1 MDARSGKGIFMCYG
15 RESPAYLV
23 HIPEREVMKEGMCEI
38 LEDKHARKNTP
49 GRRTS
54 EKNSCLK
61 NKNPPQ

>member
-1 MDARSGKGIFMCYG
+1 MCYG